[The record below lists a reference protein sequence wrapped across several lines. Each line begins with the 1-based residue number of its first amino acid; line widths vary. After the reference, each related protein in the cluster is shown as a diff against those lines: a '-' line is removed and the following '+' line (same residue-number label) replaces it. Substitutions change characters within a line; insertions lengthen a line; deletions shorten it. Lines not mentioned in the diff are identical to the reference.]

1 MDNVKLEKRLRLV
14 PFVCFIFIFFARKFI
29 GEEYSLLAVIGT
41 IVLALISI
49 ASFVYIG
56 YLEKKDGRFNPKK
69 YYLFY
74 FFIIISIVIFLF
86 SWFQA
91 DTL

>member
-14 PFVCFIFIFFARKFI
+14 PFVCFLFMFFGRKFI
-29 GEEYSLLAVIGT
+29 GEENSLLALIGT
-41 IVLALISI
+41 IILALISI
-49 ASFVYIG
+49 ASFVYIR

-74 FFIIISIVIFLF
+74 FFIIIAIVIFLF
-86 SWFQA
+86 SWMQV
-91 DTL
+91 